1 MSNDSCNTRRI
12 PLEGV
17 FNCRDL
23 GGYPCAG
30 GKATQFGRFIRCG
43 IPFGPMKP
51 DRERLAQLFPVKTV
65 IDLRGDGESKI
76 APSAYSKEPDIAY
89 HHYTLLEINPAYVDK
104 VESQPLWESYVC
116 SLTEHKENM
125 AAVFHAIAAASEGAV
140 LFHCALGKDRTGI
153 VAALLLGLAG
163 ADRLDIIADYQ
174 ISNTYLQPMLRTM
187 VEDGN
192 DIFDEEKNPHL
203 KSEPETMEKFCAYL
217 DETCG
222 GARAYLKSIGLTDE
236 ELDAIVSRLTD

>member
-1 MSNDSCNTRRI
+1 MSHNSGNARRI
-12 PLEGV
+12 LLDGV

-30 GKATQFGRFIRCG
+30 GKTTQFGRFIRCG
-43 IPFGPMKP
+43 IPFGPMGP
-51 DRERLAQLFPVKTV
+51 DRARLAEIPVKTV
-65 IDLRGDGESKI
+65 IDLRGNGESKV
-76 APSAYSKEPDIAY
+76 APSAYAKEPDIVY
-89 HHYTLLEINPAYVDK
+89 HHYTLLEINPAYVEK

-125 AAVFHAIAAASEGAV
+125 AQVFHAIAAAPEGAV

-153 VAALLLGLAG
+153 VAAMLLSLAEV
-163 ADRLDIIADYQ
+163 DRLDIIADYQ
-174 ISNTYLQPMLRTM
+174 ISNTYLQPMFRTM

-203 KSEPETMEKFCAYL
+203 KSDPETMEKFCTYL
-217 DETCG
+217 DKTCG
-222 GARAYLKSIGLTDE
+222 GTRAYLESIGVTSEEIDAIIRKLTD
-236 ELDAIVSRLTD
+236 